1 MSPSAATD
9 FRNRIEQLGDL
20 PTLPHM
26 VQKLA
31 SMIGRPNVSAKEIG
45 SLIEK
50 DQVLAAKVLRL
61 STSPFYGFPIAS
73 RRFLTP
79 LSCWDSTL
87 SKGEPS
93 VQLRTTS

>member
-20 PTLPHM
+20 PTLPHV

-31 SMIGRPNVSAKEIG
+31 SMIGQLNVSTEEIG

-50 DQVLAAKVLRL
+50 NQVLAAKVLRL
-61 STSPFYGFPIAS
+61 ANSPFYGFPLAS

-87 SKGEPS
+87 SKG
-93 VQLRTTS
+93 

>member
-20 PTLPHM
+20 PTLPHV

-31 SMIGRPNVSAKEIG
+31 SMIGRPNVSAGEIG

-50 DQVLAAKVLRL
+50 YQVLAAKVLRL
-61 STSPFYGFPIAS
+61 ANAWHLPATLRKPIPYHHQPGAAQDAQ
-73 RRFLTP
+73 RGVCL
-79 LSCWDSTL
+79 
-87 SKGEPS
+87 
-93 VQLRTTS
+93 